1 MDVYTAIRT
10 RRDVERFAPDLPS
23 RDVIERLLEAAVWAP
38 NHRLTE
44 PWRFAVLAGTGRDA
58 MADALEGWLAAQGA
72 PEGAAR
78 AARAKLLRAPV
89 VLIVA
94 QVASPE
100 DPERDLEDYAA
111 CYCAIE
117 NLLLAATAEGLVGH
131 LSTGAM
137 TTYEGAKTYLGLR
150 PTDRIVAYV
159 NLGYPAPDAPPKEPR
174 RSPPQVRWDWVS

>member
-10 RRDVERFAPDLPS
+10 RRDIERFAPETPPREL
-23 RDVIERLLEAAVWAP
+23 IERLLDAAVWAP

-44 PWRFAVLAGTGRDA
+44 PWRFTVLAGGGRDA
-58 MADALEGWLAAQGA
+58 MADALEGWLGTQGA

-78 AARAKLLRAPV
+78 AARSKLLRAPV
-89 VLIVA
+89 VLVVS
-94 QVASPE
+94 QLASPE

-137 TTYEGAKTYLGLR
+137 TSYEGAKTYLGLR
-150 PTDRIVAYV
+150 PSDRIVAYV
-159 NLGYPAPDAPPKEPR
+159 NLGYPAPDASPKEPR
-174 RSPPQVRWDWVS
+174 RSPPQVRWDWMS